1 MYRQKNKS
9 GTTRNTNQENVAYAK
24 PGKECLYNMLIME
37 ELETIVALGSGAST
51 KIVYRGENRMERVE
65 NVKNV
70 DEYIN
75 RIDEMIERKRSG
87 FRELLQK

>member
-1 MYRQKNKS
+1 
-9 GTTRNTNQENVAYAK
+9 
-24 PGKECLYNMLIME
+24 ME

-51 KIVYRGENRMERVE
+51 LFVFQGDKRMERVE